1 MKFKGEQNFQ
11 HENEQKKGVLIAYLG
26 TPDSPDVLS
35 VRRYLKEFLSD
46 PRIIEVPK
54 IIWWFILNIF
64 ILNFRSFNSA
74 RLYKS
79 IWTDGGS
86 PLLVNCLKIKEKVQK
101 SLPSNY
107 QVALGMRYGNPSIK
121 SALNELKEANCRDIE
136 VITLFPHYSATT
148 VGSIFDAVSTEIKS
162 WRWVP
167 SVKFL
172 NSYHDNPLLIEI
184 LSKRIK
190 KSFESQGKQDKLVFS
205 YHSIPK
211 KYFDSGDPYHCLCQK
226 TSRLIAEKLSLD
238 EKDYITAF
246 QSRFGPSEWLKPYT
260 SETMKSLPK
269 EGIKSVQVVSPG
281 FGVDNLETLQEID
294 IENKEYFEDAGGEN
308 FHYIPCLNDDD
319 DHVEFLISLI
329 GK

>member
-35 VRRYLKEFLSD
+35 VKRYLKEFLSD

-86 PLLVNCLKIKEKVQK
+86 PLLVNCIKIKEKVQK

-184 LSKRIK
+184 LSERIQ
-190 KSFESQGKQDKLVFS
+190 KSFDSQGKPDKLVFS

-319 DHVEFLISLI
+319 DHIEFLISLI

>member
-54 IIWWFILNIF
+54 IIWWFVLNIF

-86 PLLVNCLKIKEKVQK
+86 PLLVNCLKIKDKVQK

-190 KSFESQGKQDKLVFS
+190 KSFESQGKPDKLVFS

>member
-54 IIWWFILNIF
+54 IIWWFVLNIF

-86 PLLVNCLKIKEKVQK
+86 PLLVNCIKIKEKVQK

-184 LSKRIK
+184 LSERIK
-190 KSFESQGKQDKLVFS
+190 KSFDSQGKPDKLVFS

-238 EKDYITAF
+238 EEDYITAF

>member
-79 IWTDGGS
+79 IWTEGGS
-86 PLLVNCLKIKEKVQK
+86 PLLVNCIKIKEKVQK

-190 KSFESQGKQDKLVFS
+190 KSFESQGKPDKLVFS

>member
-11 HENEQKKGVLIAYLG
+11 HENEQKKGLLIAYLG

-54 IIWWFILNIF
+54 IIWWFVLNIF

-190 KSFESQGKQDKLVFS
+190 KSFESQGKPDKLVFS

-260 SETMKSLPK
+260 SETMKSLPR

>member
-54 IIWWFILNIF
+54 IIWWFVLNIF

-86 PLLVNCLKIKEKVQK
+86 PLLVNCIKIREKVQK

-190 KSFESQGKQDKLVFS
+190 KSFESQGKPDKLVFS

-226 TSRLIAEKLSLD
+226 TSRLIAEKLSLE

-294 IENKEYFEDAGGEN
+294 IENREFFEDAGGEN

-329 GK
+329 DK

>member
-54 IIWWFILNIF
+54 IIWWFVLNIF

-74 RLYKS
+74 KLYKS

-86 PLLVNCLKIKEKVQK
+86 PLLVNCIKIKEKVEK

-167 SVKFL
+167 SVRFL

-184 LSKRIK
+184 LSERIQ
-190 KSFESQGKQDKLVFS
+190 KSFDSQGKPDKLVFS

>member
-11 HENEQKKGVLIAYLG
+11 HENEQKKGLLIAYLG

-54 IIWWFILNIF
+54 IIWWFVLNIF

-86 PLLVNCLKIKEKVQK
+86 PLLVNCIKIKEKVQK

-184 LSKRIK
+184 LSKRIQ
-190 KSFESQGKQDKLVFS
+190 KSFDSQGKPDKLVFS

>member
-11 HENEQKKGVLIAYLG
+11 HENQQKKGVLIAYLG

-54 IIWWFILNIF
+54 IIWWFVLNIF

-86 PLLVNCLKIKEKVQK
+86 PLLVNCIKIKEKVQK

-190 KSFESQGKQDKLVFS
+190 KSFESQGKPDKLVFS

-226 TSRLIAEKLSLD
+226 TSRLIAEKLSLE

>member
-54 IIWWFILNIF
+54 IIWWFVLNIF

-86 PLLVNCLKIKEKVQK
+86 PLLVNCIKIKEKVQK

-107 QVALGMRYGNPSIK
+107 QVALGMRYGNPSIT

-190 KSFESQGKQDKLVFS
+190 KSFESQGKPDKLVFS

-238 EKDYITAF
+238 DKDYITAF

>member
-1 MKFKGEQNFQ
+1 M
-11 HENEQKKGVLIAYLG
+11 LIAYLG

-86 PLLVNCLKIKEKVQK
+86 PLLVNCLKIKDKVQK

-184 LSKRIK
+184 LSKRIQ
-190 KSFESQGKQDKLVFS
+190 KSFDSQGKPDKLVFS

>member
-86 PLLVNCLKIKEKVQK
+86 PLLVNCIKIKEKLQK

-190 KSFESQGKQDKLVFS
+190 KSFESQGKPDKLVFS

>member
-1 MKFKGEQNFQ
+1 MKFKGELNFQ

-54 IIWWFILNIF
+54 IIWWFVLNIF

-79 IWTDGGS
+79 IWTEGGS
-86 PLLVNCLKIKEKVQK
+86 PLLVNCIKIKEKVQK

-190 KSFESQGKQDKLVFS
+190 KSFESQGKPDKLVFS

>member
-54 IIWWFILNIF
+54 IIWWFVLNIF

-86 PLLVNCLKIKEKVQK
+86 PLLVNCIKIKEKLQK

-121 SALNELKEANCRDIE
+121 NALNELKEANCRDIE

-190 KSFESQGKQDKLVFS
+190 KSFESQGKPDKLVFS

>member
-54 IIWWFILNIF
+54 IIWWFVLNIF

-86 PLLVNCLKIKEKVQK
+86 PLLVNCIKIKEKLLK

-121 SALNELKEANCRDIE
+121 NALNELKEANCRDIE

-184 LSKRIK
+184 LSKRIQ
-190 KSFESQGKQDKLVFS
+190 KSFDSQGKPDKLVFS

>member
-1 MKFKGEQNFQ
+1 MKFKGEQNFH
-11 HENEQKKGVLIAYLG
+11 HENEQKKGILIAYLG

-54 IIWWFILNIF
+54 IIWWFVLNIF
-64 ILNFRSFNSA
+64 ILNFRTFNSA
-74 RLYKS
+74 KLYKS
-79 IWTDGGS
+79 IWTEEGS
-86 PLLVNCLKIKEKVQK
+86 PLLVNCIKIREKVQK

-121 SALNELKEANCRDIE
+121 SALNELKEANCREIE

-148 VGSIFDAVSTEIKS
+148 VGSIFDSVSNEIKS

-184 LSKRIK
+184 LSKRIQ
-190 KSFESQGKQDKLVFS
+190 KSFESQGKPDKLVFS

-226 TSRLIAEKLSLD
+226 TSRLIAEKLSLN
-238 EKDYITAF
+238 EEDYVTAF

-269 EGIKSVQVVSPG
+269 QGIKSVQVVSPG

-294 IENKEYFEDAGGEN
+294 IENKEYFEDAGGQN
-308 FHYIPCLNDDD
+308 FHYIPCLNDDE
-319 DHVEFLISLI
+319 DHIDFLISLI
-329 GK
+329 D

>member
-79 IWTDGGS
+79 IWTEGGS
-86 PLLVNCLKIKEKVQK
+86 PLLVNCIKIKEKVQK

-190 KSFESQGKQDKLVFS
+190 KSFESHGKPDKLVFS

>member
-121 SALNELKEANCRDIE
+121 SALNELKEANCRDVE

-184 LSKRIK
+184 LSKRIQ
-190 KSFESQGKQDKLVFS
+190 KSFDSQGKPDKLVFS

>member
-54 IIWWFILNIF
+54 IIWWFVLNIF

-86 PLLVNCLKIKEKVQK
+86 PLLVNCIKIKEKLQK

-121 SALNELKEANCRDIE
+121 NALNELKEANCRDIE

-184 LSKRIK
+184 LSKRIQ
-190 KSFESQGKQDKLVFS
+190 KSFDSQGKPDKLVFS
-205 YHSIPK
+205 YHSIPM

>member
-54 IIWWFILNIF
+54 IIWWFVLNIF

-167 SVKFL
+167 SIKFL

-184 LSKRIK
+184 LSERIK
-190 KSFESQGKQDKLVFS
+190 KSFDSQGKPDKLVFS

>member
-54 IIWWFILNIF
+54 IIWWFVLNIF

-86 PLLVNCLKIKEKVQK
+86 PLLVNCIKIKEKVQK

-107 QVALGMRYGNPSIK
+107 QVTLGMRYGNPSIK

-190 KSFESQGKQDKLVFS
+190 KSFESQGKPDKLVFS

>member
-54 IIWWFILNIF
+54 IIWWFVLNIF

-86 PLLVNCLKIKEKVQK
+86 PLLVNCIKIKEKLQK

-121 SALNELKEANCRDIE
+121 NALNELKEANCRDIE

-190 KSFESQGKQDKLVFS
+190 KSFESQGKPDKLVFS

-238 EKDYITAF
+238 EKDYITDF

>member
-136 VITLFPHYSATT
+136 IITLFPHYSATT

-184 LSKRIK
+184 LSERIQ
-190 KSFESQGKQDKLVFS
+190 KSFDSQGKPDKLVFS

>member
-54 IIWWFILNIF
+54 IIWWFVLNIF

-86 PLLVNCLKIKEKVQK
+86 PLLVNCIKIKEKVQK

-190 KSFESQGKQDKLVFS
+190 KSFESQGKTDKLVFS

-226 TSRLIAEKLSLD
+226 TSRLIAEKLSLN

>member
-11 HENEQKKGVLIAYLG
+11 HENDQKKGVLIAYLG

-86 PLLVNCLKIKEKVQK
+86 PLLVNCIKIKEKVQK

-190 KSFESQGKQDKLVFS
+190 KSFESQGKPDKLVFS

-226 TSRLIAEKLSLD
+226 TSRLIAEKLSLE

>member
-54 IIWWFILNIF
+54 IIWWFVLNIF

-86 PLLVNCLKIKEKVQK
+86 PLLVNCIKIKEKVQK

-167 SVKFL
+167 SIKFL

-184 LSKRIK
+184 LSERIK
-190 KSFESQGKQDKLVFS
+190 KSFDSQGKPDKLVFS

>member
-121 SALNELKEANCRDIE
+121 SALNELKEANCRDVE

-190 KSFESQGKQDKLVFS
+190 KSFESQGKPDKLVFS

>member
-54 IIWWFILNIF
+54 IIWWFVLNIF

-79 IWTDGGS
+79 IWTEGGS
-86 PLLVNCLKIKEKVQK
+86 PLLVNCIKIKEKVQK

-184 LSKRIK
+184 LSERIK
-190 KSFESQGKQDKLVFS
+190 KSFDSQGKPDKLVFS

-226 TSRLIAEKLSLD
+226 TSRLIAEKLSLN

>member
-11 HENEQKKGVLIAYLG
+11 HGNEQKKGVLITYLG

-54 IIWWFILNIF
+54 IIWWFVLNIF

-86 PLLVNCLKIKEKVQK
+86 PLLVNCIKIKEKVQK

-184 LSKRIK
+184 LSERIK
-190 KSFESQGKQDKLVFS
+190 KSFESQGKPDKLVFS

>member
-11 HENEQKKGVLIAYLG
+11 HENEQKKGVLITYLG

-54 IIWWFILNIF
+54 LIWWFILNIF

-86 PLLVNCLKIKEKVQK
+86 PLLVNCIKIKEKVQK

-184 LSKRIK
+184 LSERIQ
-190 KSFESQGKQDKLVFS
+190 KSFDSQGKPDKLVFS

>member
-54 IIWWFILNIF
+54 IIWWFVLNIF

-86 PLLVNCLKIKEKVQK
+86 PLLVNCIKIKEKVQK

-167 SVKFL
+167 SVRFL

-184 LSKRIK
+184 LSERIQ
-190 KSFESQGKQDKLVFS
+190 KSFDSQGKPDKLVFS

>member
-190 KSFESQGKQDKLVFS
+190 KSFESQGKPDKLVFS

-269 EGIKSVQVVSPG
+269 EGTKSVQVVSPG

>member
-86 PLLVNCLKIKEKVQK
+86 PLLVNCIKIKEKVQK

-184 LSKRIK
+184 LSERIQ
-190 KSFESQGKQDKLVFS
+190 KSFDSQGKPDKLVFS

-269 EGIKSVQVVSPG
+269 EGTKSVQVVSPG

>member
-54 IIWWFILNIF
+54 IIWWFVLNIF

-86 PLLVNCLKIKEKVQK
+86 PLLVNCIKIKEKLLK

-121 SALNELKEANCRDIE
+121 NALNELKEANCRDIE

-172 NSYHDNPLLIEI
+172 NSNHDNPLLIEI
-184 LSKRIK
+184 LSKRIQ
-190 KSFESQGKQDKLVFS
+190 KSFDSQGKPDKLVFS

>member
-167 SVKFL
+167 SINFL

-190 KSFESQGKQDKLVFS
+190 KSFESQGKPDKLVFS

>member
-54 IIWWFILNIF
+54 IIWWFVLNIF

-86 PLLVNCLKIKEKVQK
+86 PLLVNCIKIKEKVQK

-184 LSKRIK
+184 LSKRIQ
-190 KSFESQGKQDKLVFS
+190 KSFDSQGKPDKLVFS

-269 EGIKSVQVVSPG
+269 EGTKSVQVVSPG

>member
-54 IIWWFILNIF
+54 IIWWFVLNIF

-86 PLLVNCLKIKEKVQK
+86 PLLVNCIKIKEKVQK

-190 KSFESQGKQDKLVFS
+190 KSFESHGKPDKLVFS

>member
-54 IIWWFILNIF
+54 IIWWFVLNIF

-79 IWTDGGS
+79 IWTEGGS
-86 PLLVNCLKIKEKVQK
+86 PLLVNCIKIKEKVQK

-121 SALNELKEANCRDIE
+121 TALNELKEANCRDIE

-184 LSKRIK
+184 LSERIQ
-190 KSFESQGKQDKLVFS
+190 KSFDSQGKPDKLVFS

-319 DHVEFLISLI
+319 DHIEFLISLI

>member
-1 MKFKGEQNFQ
+1 
-11 HENEQKKGVLIAYLG
+11 
-26 TPDSPDVLS
+26 
-35 VRRYLKEFLSD
+35 
-46 PRIIEVPK
+46 
-54 IIWWFILNIF
+54 
-64 ILNFRSFNSA
+64 
-74 RLYKS
+74 
-79 IWTDGGS
+79 
-86 PLLVNCLKIKEKVQK
+86 
-101 SLPSNY
+101 
-107 QVALGMRYGNPSIK
+107 MRYGNPSIK

-190 KSFESQGKQDKLVFS
+190 KSFESQGKPDKLVFS

-226 TSRLIAEKLSLD
+226 TSRLIAEKLSLE